1 MTTCGL
7 EGARQM
13 LNLDNIK
20 REIAT
25 ALDTAPRPLK
35 VMVFGSLARGAPH
48 EDSDIDL
55 VVILN
60 KDGKSDS
67 YRAMISARME
77 IAKRL
82 RALRRKYPIDILVY
96 TKDEWEE
103 LKASGSSFI
112 KKIDQEGVAVL

>member
-1 MTTCGL
+1 
-7 EGARQM
+7 M

-20 REIAT
+20 RQIAT
-25 ALDTAPRPLK
+25 ALDAAPRPLR
-35 VMVFGSLARGAPH
+35 VMVFGSLARGAPR

-112 KKIDQEGVAVL
+112 EKIDQEGVAVL

>member
-1 MTTCGL
+1 
-7 EGARQM
+7 M